1 MTEENGK
8 YFIRT
13 YGCQMNEHDSEKLA
27 GVLKQEGY
35 QPTDNIED
43 ADVILLNTCCVRE
56 NAELKVY
63 GKLGQLKQFK
73 EENPELIIGICGCM
87 MQEKEVVNKI
97 KQKHRFVDLI
107 FGTHNI
113 DRFRELLQQAKGKNK
128 QLVEV
133 WDDSRGLISNMPAD
147 REAEHKAKVNI
158 IYGCDN
164 YCTYCIVPYVRGD
177 ERSRPQKQIIQ
188 EIEELVADGVK
199 EVMLLG
205 QNVNSYGQDLD
216 REIDFAD
223 LLVEVSNI
231 EGLPRIRFMTSHPR
245 DFSDKL
251 IDVVTEVDEICE
263 HYHLPVQAG
272 SNKILQKMNRGYTRE
287 EYLALVE
294 ELQERRPEAAITS
307 DIIVGF
313 PGETE
318 ADFQETLDLYRRVRF
333 DRAFTFMYS
342 KRTGTPAANME
353 GQVPEEVKKERHQ
366 QLLELQEQINQE
378 KNKQLEGQTMEV
390 LVDGPSKTNSDL
402 LSGRTRT
409 NKIVIF
415 SGSENLTGKLVNVM
429 INKAKSWTLFGEVV
443 NKI

>member
-1 MTEENGK
+1 MTVEKGK

-27 GVLKQEGY
+27 GVLDEEGY
-35 QPTDNIED
+35 QPAANIED

-73 EENPELIIGICGCM
+73 EKNPELIIGICGCM
-87 MQEKEVVNKI
+87 MQEEEVVNKI

-113 DRFRELLQQAKGKNK
+113 DRFRELLKQAKEKNK
-128 QLVEV
+128 QLVEI

-177 ERSRPQKQIIQ
+177 ERSRPQEQILQ
-188 EIEELVADGVK
+188 EIKELAADGVK

-294 ELQERRPEAAITS
+294 ELQDRRPEAAITS

-318 ADFQETLDLYRRVRF
+318 EDFQKTLDLYRHVRF

-353 GQVPEEVKKERHQ
+353 GQVAEEVKKERHQ

-378 KNKQLEGQTMEV
+378 KNKQLEGEIMEV
-390 LVDGPSKTNSDL
+390 LVDGPSKTNPDL

-415 SGSENLTGKLVNVM
+415 SGPENLTGKLVNVM

-443 NKI
+443 N